1 MSGAMVFSP
10 PVSSQDFA
18 KWAPTLERTKGT
30 DQRDVLQPYLNS
42 HYACSG
48 FEQLPIFKGSF
59 IPQAWEELSN
69 S

>member
-1 MSGAMVFSP
+1 MSEAMVFSP
-10 PVSSQDFA
+10 PFSSQDFA

-30 DQRDVLQPYLNS
+30 DQWDVLQPYLNS

-48 FEQLPIFKGSF
+48 FEWLPIFKGDF
-59 IPQAWEELSN
+59 ILQAWQEPRN